1 MCRRVVVCEWLKR
14 VHVTDY
20 NMRTLTV
27 NEPVKH
33 DSVHYNPSESGS
45 TCSVDLATQPN
56 KPRER
61 QPGTVRQHQ
70 MHSYQRDTMNKSS
83 LHSVLVT
90 NQPTAKK
97 EQLAVT
103 CLVGRILANV

>member
-1 MCRRVVVCEWLKR
+1 MRRRVVCECLKR

-27 NEPVKH
+27 NEAVKH

-56 KPRER
+56 KHRER
-61 QPGTVRQHQ
+61 QLDSHE
-70 MHSYQRDTMNKSS
+70 KSDS
-83 LHSVLVT
+83 FKCIVT
-90 NQPTAKK
+90 ST
-97 EQLAVT
+97 T
-103 CLVGRILANV
+103 R